1 MVSAD
6 HTVSVGQV
14 EAGSFTEIVD
24 GDRIADRDEI
34 ANHTAA
40 VE

>member
-1 MVSAD
+1 MSI
-6 HTVSVGQV
+6 GQV
-14 EAGSFTEIVD
+14 EAGSFTEIAD

-34 ANHTAA
+34 ANYTAA